1 MRCRAGRQYLNGAGR
16 LLWWSLFL
24 VILGFSFRVSQ
35 VDIRSLVGGFSQ
47 SLALGR
53 EMLPPDFS
61 RWKQILGLAGETVA
75 MGFWGTFFGMLIS
88 LPL

>member
-1 MRCRAGRQYLNGAGR
+1 MRCSVSWRHLNRAGR

-24 VILGFSFRVSQ
+24 VILGFSFRISK
-35 VDIRSLVGGFSQ
+35 VDVGSLIGGFSQ

-61 RWKQILGLAGETVA
+61 RWK
-75 MGFWGTFFGMLIS
+75 
-88 LPL
+88 